1 VYAPLLNQFPAQ
13 QVGISHLILWIEVLN
28 APFEH
33 LDLENQD
40 VKSRILRGLSNKIW
54 QFQNSFI

>member
-40 VKSRILRGLSNKIW
+40 VKSRILRGLSNKIR
-54 QFQNSFI
+54 